1 MLFIAKVTPSTF
13 MGLFIMIY
21 YDYSHLMRAMRLRGL
36 DGHLIAGGPEAH
48 AECMGKHFQANT
60 IGDEICH
67 GR

>member
-1 MLFIAKVTPSTF
+1 